1 MITIGAA
8 LDVVLAATRPL
19 GAEDVPLV
27 DALDRV
33 VSATVTSPTDLP
45 PFTNSAMDGYAVRGE
60 DLAGDRPSLQVIA
73 EIPAGSVSAACV
85 GPGQAAKIMTGAPL
99 PAGSDTVVPV
109 ELTEPASH
117 EVTVGDSVV
126 IAGPVAPG
134 ANVRHRGED
143 LSSGTTLLAPGRV
156 LGPADLGLLATVGMA
171 AVRVSRRP
179 RVAILATGS
188 ELVAVGE
195 PLGQGQIRD
204 ANSVVA
210 YGQALR
216 AGGRPQLLGIAR
228 DDRED
233 TRRLL
238 AQALEADVVIS
249 SGGVSVG
256 EFDLVKV
263 ILEEIGVD
271 RRFWGVKV
279 KPGWPL
285 AFGVRGDTL
294 VFAVP
299 GNPVAAMVSF
309 ELFIRPALLKLQG
322 RSDVYRPCVDA
333 AAVERI
339 KPTKQRVELPRC
351 RLTCEGGGWTF
362 TRTGPQGSGM
372 LRSMTLADGLALVP
386 AGYSGSEPRATFP
399 VMLLDGTS
407 DERPP
412 FPE

>member
-8 LDVVLAATRPL
+8 LDAVLAAARPL
-19 GAEDVPLV
+19 GTEEVPLV
-27 DALDRV
+27 EALDRV
-33 VSATVTSPTDLP
+33 VSETVTSPTDLP

-73 EIPAGSVSAACV
+73 EIPAGSVSAAHV

-109 ELTEPASH
+109 ELTEPASRA
-117 EVTVGDSVV
+117 VTVGGSV
-126 IAGPVAPG
+126 IIGGPVTPG
-134 ANVRHRGED
+134 ANVRRHGED
-143 LSSGTTLLAPGRV
+143 LSSGATLLAPGRV
-156 LGPADLGLLATVGMA
+156 LGPADLGLLAAVGLA

-179 RVAILATGS
+179 HVAILATGS

-195 PLGQGQIRD
+195 PLGPGQIRD
-204 ANSVVA
+204 ANSITA
-210 YGQALR
+210 CGQVLR
-216 AGGRPQLLGIAR
+216 AGGQPRLLGIAR

-233 TRRLL
+233 TCRLL

-256 EFDLVKV
+256 EFDLVKEM
-263 ILEEIGVD
+263 LEELGVD

-285 AFGVRGDTL
+285 TFGVKGDTL
-294 VFAVP
+294 VFGVP

-309 ELFIRPALLKLQG
+309 ELFIRPAILKLQG

-333 AAVERI
+333 AAAERI
-339 KPTKQRVELPRC
+339 KPTKQRIELPRC
-351 RLTCEGGGWTF
+351 RLIRGAGGWTF
-362 TRTGPQGSGM
+362 ARTGPQGSGA

-386 AGYSGSEPRATFP
+386 AGYPGSESGATLP
-399 VMLLDGTS
+399 IMLLDGTGNV
-407 DERPP
+407 RPP